1 MRLSRFFKLAEATPP
16 AIVLQS
22 SFANGLGIIRGLGR
36 AGVPVLA
43 LDRSARA
50 LGFDSRYAAGMLC
63 PDPRTD
69 PEAFL
74 LFLEDLARRLP
85 QKAVVFPTHDEYI
98 WIVSRNAQRL
108 GNVARSSAD
117 AAAAEATHPTGE
129 PSSRPADGCGYLIP
143 FSDWKHMVRLADKEE
158 QLRAAWRVGV
168 DTPRTVFIAGP
179 GDFAANAGEID
190 AIGFPAIFKPV
201 ESLAFKERFQR
212 PVLTIAS
219 RDELEATYERV
230 DDCGTLMFQ
239 EIVPGDDDELWTL
252 GSYLNAESQPL
263 ALFTG
268 RKLRQH
274 PRTFGTARF
283 AESVWAPEF
292 ADAGVRL
299 LQELG
304 YHGVSQVESKRDPR
318 DGSFKLME
326 VNARHWLWHSLA
338 TECGVNL
345 SLVAYKDAIGAPFEA
360 PRQTEGKKW
369 MLATKDLPDTLRE
382 TLRRESSP
390 LEWLRSLPGTATDGL
405 YSWRDPL
412 PGAKATWRL
421 AALVARRQRARLR
434 GTKGGAAA
442 GTSGAKGPADEVEL

>member
-1 MRLSRFFKLAEATPP
+1 MRLSRFFSLAERTPP

-43 LDRSARA
+43 LDRSTRA

-63 PDPRTD
+63 PDPKTD
-69 PEAFL
+69 AEAFL

-85 QKAVVFPTHDEYI
+85 SKAVVFPTHDEYI
-98 WIVSRNAQRL
+98 WIVSRNAERL
-108 GNVARSSAD
+108 RD
-117 AAAAEATHPTGE
+117 
-129 PSSRPADGCGYLIP
+129 GYLIP
-143 FSDWKHMVRLADKEE
+143 FSDWRHMVRLADKEE

-168 DTPRTVFIAGP
+168 DTPRTVFVSGA
-179 GDFAANAGEID
+179 GDFTTHANEIE
-190 AIGFPAIFKPV
+190 AIGFPCIFKPV

-212 PVLTIAS
+212 PVLKIGS
-219 RDELEATYERV
+219 HDELEAVYERV
-230 DDCGTLMFQ
+230 SDCGTLMLQ

-252 GSYLNAESQPL
+252 GSYLDAESKPL

-268 RKLRQH
+268 RKIRQH

-345 SLVAYKDAIGAPFEA
+345 SLVAYSDAIGEPFEA

-382 TLRRESSP
+382 TVRRESSP
-390 LEWLRSLPGTATDGL
+390 AEWLRSLPGTATDGL

-412 PGAKATWRL
+412 PGVKATWRL
-421 AALVARRQRARLR
+421 GALVARRQKARLVR
-434 GTKGGAAA
+434 GGKGGTEGGA
-442 GTSGAKGPADEVEL
+442 GTGAATQETAPDEVEL